1 MASLLLE
8 QEGIDV
14 DISDAFGDTALHYAA
29 ANGARQRHK
38 NYFPDRCFYANFLL
52 FFSGKARKYHFIAIQ
67 IRFMSRFFSLKMRG
81 KIRKKT

>member
-29 ANGARQRHK
+29 ANGAGRGTKTTFQIDASMQI
-38 NYFPDRCFYANFLL
+38 FFYSSPAKRANIIFAAYQ
-52 FFSGKARKYHFIAIQ
+52 KV
-67 IRFMSRFFSLKMRG
+67 SLKTVW
-81 KIRKKT
+81 IV

>member
-38 NYFPDRCFYANFLL
+38 NYFPDRCFFANFLL
-52 FFSGKARKYHFIAIQ
+52 FFSGKYHFCGIPKSK
-67 IRFMSRFFSLKMRG
+67 FENHLESLKTVW
-81 KIRKKT
+81 IV